1 MIGLASYLIISLV
14 LFLIGLTVIIARKNI
29 VAILLGIELILNAA
43 ALNFVAYS
51 KYAAGNLHGQV
62 FTLFIIVVAAAEV
75 AVGLAIVIRF
85 FQIKETVHI
94 DEHLHHQLVHQK
106 LLESLQYLLNYFHLE
121 NYPTYN

>member
-1 MIGLASYLIISLV
+1 MISLASYLIISLI
-14 LFLIGLTVIIARKNI
+14 LFILGLTLMIARKNI

-51 KYAAGNLHGQV
+51 RFVTNNLDGHV
-62 FTLFIIVVAAAEV
+62 FSLFIIVIAAAEA

-94 DEHLHHQLVHQK
+94 DEATQLR
-106 LLESLQYLLNYFHLE
+106 N
-121 NYPTYN
+121 